1 MKALVVALCMVSGL
15 ASAQNVRLDCRRV
28 PAYTAELEQLLA
40 RAKSD
45 PSIWRLP
52 TGDALRTLGDRLTG
66 NGAERAKIQQ
76 EQYEHYVSEIK
87 AMMWTVREQCPGY

>member
-1 MKALVVALCMVSGL
+1 MKALVVALCMTSGL
-15 ASAQNVRLDCRRV
+15 VSAQNVRLDCNRV

-40 RAKSD
+40 RAKPD

-52 TGDALRTLGDRLTG
+52 TGDALRTISDRLTG

-76 EQYEHYVSEIK
+76 EQYERYASDIK
-87 AMMWTVREQCPGY
+87 ALMWTVREQCPGY